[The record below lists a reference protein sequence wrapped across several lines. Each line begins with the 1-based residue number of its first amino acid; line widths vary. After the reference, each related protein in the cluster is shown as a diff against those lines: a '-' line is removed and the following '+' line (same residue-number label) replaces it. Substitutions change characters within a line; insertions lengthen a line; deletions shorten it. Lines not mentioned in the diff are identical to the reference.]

1 MTTAIVFY
9 SFSGKTKACAQ
20 KMAQERTAD
29 VFQVEEAKKRNG
41 FTAFLP
47 GCPQAMGQ
55 KSTALKGEPLQLD
68 SYDTIIIAAP
78 IWAGYPAPA
87 FNSIVKMLPTNKN
100 IELVFTSGNGN
111 NYGQKPRIKTLVE
124 TSGSKVTK
132 ITDIK
137 T

>member
-20 KMAQERTAD
+20 KMAQDRNAD
-29 VFQVEEAKKRNG
+29 VFQVEEIKKRSA
-41 FTAFLP
+41 FTAFIP
-47 GCPQAMGQ
+47 GCWQAMRQ
-55 KSTALKGEPLQLD
+55 KDTPLKGQPPQLD

-87 FNSIVKMLPTNKN
+87 FNSIVKMLPADKN
-100 IELVFTSGNGN
+100 IELVFTSGDGN
-111 NYGQKPRIKTLVE
+111 NYGQKPKIKALVE
-124 TSGSKVTK
+124 TSGSRISK

-137 T
+137 S